1 MFIRYVGLDVQ
12 KESITIAIA
21 DAGQE
26 NARLLATVPS
36 NNGILLKRLRK
47 IAPTGNLQCCYE
59 AGPGGYSLFRALS
72 TAGIDCRVIAPSLIP
87 KKSGR
92 RVKTDRIDAVNLAHY
107 LRSGDLVEIWIPDE
121 KTESMRNLVRLRDD
135 ARIARQ
141 KARQQ
146 LNQFLLRTG
155 HVYPKKTRWSK
166 RHTLWIRAQHFEEEG
181 DNIVLADYLRTVEQ
195 LDTRIKNIEEEYHLQ
210 CESWKLNPLVTNL
223 QALRGIGFLSAVGIA
238 AETGDLRRFSSA
250 GKLMAYYGLVPSEYS
265 SGPKEKR
272 GSITKCGNHFV
283 RRLLVE
289 AAWHYRHRPSN
300 SRAIKLRGDGLS
312 QEVLDIAWKAQE
324 RLHRKYMKLL
334 MSGKIKN
341 KVCVAVARELTGFIW
356 AIGRELY

>member
-1 MFIRYVGLDVQ
+1 MFIRYVGLDVH
-12 KESITIAIA
+12 KESITIAVA
-21 DAGQE
+21 DQGQE

-36 NNGILLKRLRK
+36 DSNILLKRLHK
-47 IAPTGNLQCCYE
+47 ISSTGDLQCCYE
-59 AGPGGYSLFRALS
+59 AGPGGYSLYRALS
-72 TAGIDCRVIAPSLIP
+72 SAGIDCRVIAPSLVP
-87 KKSGR
+87 QKSGR
-92 RVKTDRIDAVNLAHY
+92 RVKTDRIDAANLAHY
-107 LRSGDLVEIWIPDE
+107 LRSGDLVEIWVPDS

-146 LNQFLLRTG
+146 LNQFLLRKG
-155 HVYPKKTRWSK
+155 NVYPNKSRWNKS
-166 RHTLWIRAQHFEEEG
+166 HNLWIRAQHFDEEG

-195 LDTRIKNIEEEYHLQ
+195 INTRIMNIEQEFHFQ
-210 CESWKLNPLVTNL
+210 CKSWKLNPLVTNL
-223 QALRGIGFLSAVGIA
+223 QALRGIGFLSAIGIA

-265 SGPKEKR
+265 SGPMKKR

-300 SRAIKLRGDGLS
+300 SPSIKLRGEGLS

-334 MSGKIKN
+334 MSGKMKN
-341 KVCVAVARELTGFIW
+341 KICVAVARELTGFIW